1 MKTTQEQQI
10 PSGPAAAYDPGED
23 LLGWMQTNLEQYGD
37 VYRASIHG
45 VPVYVINSPELAEQ
59 VLLKR
64 WQNYL
69 RKGQT
74 VNRIAMSLGNGL
86 ISSNGKSWATHR
98 RMIQPA
104 FTREAV
110 NALYDVFERPN
121 VALRTK
127 WQQAALHGETVN
139 ITRDISETVLEV
151 TLRSIFGRDYERV
164 AADFALIADP
174 SRDLGFAKT
183 CSTLTSMIR
192 RIVEDR
198 RAAGDGARDILGIM
212 MQSRDRESGLPMR
225 DTELGREA
233 LTLVIAGHETTASV
247 LNWMWYLLCRHEE
260 MQERVAAEILRVPAA
275 QETLLE
281 SVARLD
287 YGTKVIEE
295 ALRSYPPLWLM
306 TRKAMKED
314 RLGEYFVP
322 AGTEIYIS
330 PFLLQRNP
338 HLWPQ
343 PEKFDPER
351 FDGEEPHGG
360 HRLSMCPFG
369 AGPRN
374 CIGEIFARVEMQ
386 VHLVTIARQLRLRH
400 DNAVP
405 PEYVAGVNLLSKHDF
420 IMRPESRARVPAR
433 A

>member
-1 MKTTQEQQI
+1 M
-10 PSGPAAAYDPGED
+10 PSGPSAPFDPNDD
-23 LLGWMQTNLEQYGD
+23 LLGWMQSNLAQYGD

-45 VPVYVINSPELAEQ
+45 SLVYVINSPELAEQ

-86 ISSNGKSWATHR
+86 ISSNGKPWATHR
-98 RMIQPA
+98 RMMQPA

-110 NALYDVFERPN
+110 NALFDVFERPN
-121 VALRTK
+121 IALREK
-127 WQQAALHGETVN
+127 WKQAAQHGETINV
-139 ITRDISETVLEV
+139 TRDVSETVLEV
-151 TLRSIFGRDYERV
+151 TLRSIFGQDYERI

-192 RIVEDR
+192 RIVEER
-198 RAAGDGARDILGIM
+198 RSIGNGSRDILGMM
-212 MQSRDRESGLPMR
+212 MQARDRESGLPMR
-225 DTELGREA
+225 DMELAREA

-247 LNWMWYLLCRHEE
+247 LNWMWYLLCRHAD
-260 MQERVAAEILRVPAA
+260 MQERVAAEILQVPAEQDSLPEA
-275 QETLLE
+275 L
-281 SVARLD
+281 ARLD

-306 TRKAMKED
+306 TRKAVKED
-314 RLGEYFVP
+314 RLGEHYVP

-338 HLWPQ
+338 HLWPRPDQ
-343 PEKFDPER
+343 FDPDR
-351 FDGEEPHGG
+351 FNGEEPHGG

-386 VHLVTIARQLRLRH
+386 IHLITIARELRLRH
-400 DNAVP
+400 DHTGHA
-405 PEYVAGVNLLSKHDF
+405 EYVAGVNLLSKHDF
-420 IMRPESRARVPAR
+420 IMRPEPRDPVSAR